1 MSGISWKRAQTVGL
15 LSQNVKNTLMPD
27 RNFLLIIIGVAV
39 FHVASL
45 TYFPPVFVDEAWLVS
60 RASAWLN
67 TGINFGPLDAGVF
80 DKKLE
85 GYGTFYPIIPT
96 LLLSVFIHWFGLT
109 VNWLRLLP
117 LLCGFGLL
125 VATFSIANQISFS
138 RRSGLVAVLLVSTSH
153 SFLVS
158 AHLIRYDIFV
168 AALGYGAIAVVIAGC
183 RRHSSSLFLV
193 AGLMMSLAFEVH
205 VNAAI
210 FGPIILTLMVAQC
223 GWSILGSRQFGVFAF
238 GVFIGLVTYL
248 WMHVAQHPTTFFT
261 MGKVFTLTHSPPILS
276 ASLIQPWSFLRIT
289 GGYWIYLTSGRI
301 LITALAAV
309 TLYRAKC
316 ESSKVLFLTL
326 VFGLIAFSLLIRN
339 RMFYYAILIGPL
351 SDIFLAVWIHEIS
364 RKNVELG
371 FWLKR
376 AKAFGIATLIVTLAV
391 PVFIVFSTPQPGDLE
406 LIGTRVKRFVPSNAT
421 IMGPPTYWFELHG
434 HPYLSWVQILAH
446 RLFDSSSSIDTALDV
461 LRPDFLIIDD
471 DMRQYILSDRS
482 EVPRSG
488 FDRYIWDRRLTK
500 EELDSFLARRAE
512 LVDSFVTPTYGAI
525 QIYSIHWGHTTN

>member
-1 MSGISWKRAQTVGL
+1 
-15 LSQNVKNTLMPD
+15 MPD
-27 RNFLLIIIGVAV
+27 RNSLLLFVIIIGVAL

-45 TYFPPVFVDEAWLVS
+45 NRSPPLFIDEAWLVS
-60 RASAWLN
+60 RAWAWLN

-80 DKKLE
+80 DKNLE
-85 GYGTFYPIIPT
+85 GYGTFYPTIPT

-109 VNWLRLLP
+109 ANWLRLLP

-125 VATFSIANQISFS
+125 VAIFSIASQISFS
-138 RRSGLVAVLLVSTSH
+138 RRCGLVAVLLVSTSH
-153 SFLVS
+153 SFLIS
-158 AHLIRYDIFV
+158 SHLIRYDIFV
-168 AALGYGAIAVVIAGC
+168 AALSYGAIAVVIAGC
-183 RRHSSSLFLV
+183 RRHSSTLFLV

-205 VNAAI
+205 ANTVI
-210 FGPIILTLMVAQC
+210 FGPIILTLLVAQC
-223 GWSILGSRQFGVFAF
+223 GWSILWSRQFGAFTF
-238 GVFIGLVTYL
+238 GVFIGLVAYF

-261 MGKVFTLTHSPPILS
+261 MGKAFALSHAPPLLS
-276 ASLIQPWSFLRIT
+276 TSLMQPWSFLRIT

-309 TLYRAKC
+309 TFYRAKC
-316 ESSKVLFLTL
+316 ENSKILFLTL

-376 AKAFGIATLIVTLAV
+376 AKAFGIATLIVTLGV
-391 PVFIVFSTPQPGDLE
+391 PVFLAFSTPQPGDLE
-406 LIGTRVKRFVPSNAT
+406 LIGTRVKRFVPSTAS
-421 IMGPPTYWFELHG
+421 IMGPPTYWFELHE
-434 HPYLSWVQILAH
+434 HRYLSWMQIMVH
-446 RLFDSSSSIDTALDV
+446 RLFDSSSSIDAALDV

-471 DMRQYILSDRS
+471 DMRQYILPDNS

-488 FDRYIWDRRLTK
+488 YDRYTWERRLAK
-500 EELDSFLARRAE
+500 DELDSFLARRAE

-525 QIYSIHWGHTTN
+525 QIYSIHWNTSNRTGAQSSSASSMP